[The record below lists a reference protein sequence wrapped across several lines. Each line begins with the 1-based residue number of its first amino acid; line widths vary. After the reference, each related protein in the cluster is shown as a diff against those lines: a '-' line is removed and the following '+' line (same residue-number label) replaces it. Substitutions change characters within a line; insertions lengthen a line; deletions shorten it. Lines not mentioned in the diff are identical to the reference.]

1 MTFQASHQQ
10 LLSGSNNI
18 FKGFISF
25 IFIILISTVFSVSA
39 SDNVYSTIKNRLNL
53 TDEQSEKFEPIIL
66 DQWEKRLAVMKKH
79 GINRDSSLSEK
90 KIGLR
95 QLRAVRKEM
104 DKINKEIEK
113 QLANIL
119 SKEQMDEYN
128 NIQEENRVEMRMRLR
143 GKK

>member
-1 MTFQASHQQ
+1 M

-39 SDNVYSTIKNRLNL
+39 SDNVYSAIKNRLNL